1 MSLER
6 AVRAKI
12 AGKRDP
18 VKDKEAQ
25 QWVESVLG
33 VKFPANQAYEDVLKD
48 GQVLCK
54 LINKLK
60 PNSVAKINE
69 SGGQFKFM
77 ENINNLQ
84 KALKEYGVPDQDV
97 FQTVDLWEK
106 KDISQVTN
114 TLFAIGRAAWKDPNW
129 KGPNLGPKPSD
140 LNARDFTDEQLAAGQ
155 TIIGLQA
162 GQNKGA
168 TQAGQNIGAGRKIL
182 LGK

>member
-12 AGKRDP
+12 AGKRDTA
-18 VKDKEAQ
+18 KDAEAQ
-25 QWVESVLG
+25 EWIESILG
-33 VKFPANQAYEDVLKD
+33 QKFPSGSYEDVLKD
-48 GQVLCK
+48 GQVLCQ

-69 SGGQFKFM
+69 SGGQFKLM
-77 ENINNLQ
+77 ENINNFQ
-84 KALKEYGVPDQDV
+84 KALIAYGVPDQDV

-106 KDISQVTN
+106 KDISNVTN
-114 TLFAIGRAAWKDPNW
+114 TLFALGRAAWKDENW
-129 KGPNLGPKPSD
+129 KGANLGPKPAD
-140 LNARDFTDEQLAAGQ
+140 LNAREFTDEQLNAGQ
-155 TIIGLQA
+155 GIIGLQA